1 MEKVAAGHSMRP
13 VLLFPEVRRLSS
25 QSAKAVFQP
34 QLCLVGRLV
43 SSRDPQ
49 ADAAGLL
56 QGTTTNGKMLLPF
69 KSGAFLAGVPVQP
82 CFIKYETNR
91 VSPSWDSINALW
103 HTFLMFA
110 TLHHSVTVY
119 LVRAS

>member
-1 MEKVAAGHSMRP
+1 M
-13 VLLFPEVRRLSS
+13 
-25 QSAKAVFQP
+25 
-34 QLCLVGRLV
+34 
-43 SSRDPQ
+43 
-49 ADAAGLL
+49 

-91 VSPSWDSINALW
+91 VSPSWDSIDALW

-119 LVRAS
+119 LVRACCPLPLPPFACEPTYCKS